1 MAKKKKSA
9 KKKKA
14 KKNGRPT
21 KMTAQVKAKAQFL
34 AEKGFTDAEMAEMFD
49 VTEQTINNWKKR
61 YPGFFESIK
70 KGKEIADQR
79 VVMAL
84 YERACGYSHPEIH
97 FSAYEGDVTKTPHI
111 KHYPPDTAA
120 AFIWL
125 KNRAGWKDKQEREHG
140 VSKELMTFL
149 EKIDGNS
156 KGILPSDQD
165 R

>member
-1 MAKKKKSA
+1 MAKKP
-9 KKKKA
+9 

-21 KMTAQVKAKAQFL
+21 KFNAEVKRQAKLL
-34 AEKGFTDAEMAEMFD
+34 AEKGFTDVEIGDIFG

-70 KGKEIADQR
+70 KGKEIADQK

-97 FSAYEGDVTKTPHI
+97 FSAYEGEVTKTPHI

-125 KNRAGWKDKQEREHG
+125 KNRAGWTDKQEYEHSVDINVEIVG
-140 VSKELMTFL
+140 YGSKTQNKTTAPL
-149 EKIDGNS
+149 
-156 KGILPSDQD
+156 
-165 R
+165 